1 MDYSDLV
8 TIVLTITAFL
18 LIRQIFL
25 MSRRNPE
32 NSVEDDYTGRA
43 LDPESLVRVDEY
55 SMSEFDRL
63 LDSTFPEEE

>member
-8 TIVLTITAFL
+8 TIVLTITAFI

-25 MSRRNPE
+25 MSRSNSE

-43 LDPESLVRVDEY
+43 LDPGSLVRVDED

-63 LDSTFPEEE
+63 LDSSFPEEE

>member
-8 TIVLTITAFL
+8 TIVLTITAFI

-25 MSRRNPE
+25 MSRSNPE
-32 NSVEDDYTGRA
+32 NSAEDDYTGRA
-43 LDPESLVRVDEY
+43 LDPEALVRVDED

-63 LDSTFPEEE
+63 LDSSFPEEE